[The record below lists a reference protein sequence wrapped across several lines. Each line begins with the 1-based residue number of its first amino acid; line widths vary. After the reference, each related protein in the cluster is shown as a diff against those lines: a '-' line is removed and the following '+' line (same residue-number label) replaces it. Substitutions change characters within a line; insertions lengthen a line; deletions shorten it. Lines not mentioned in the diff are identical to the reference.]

1 MALVGPP
8 NSGKSTLF
16 NRLTGLRQKVANY
29 PGVTVEQR
37 VGRLNGI
44 GRDDLTLIDLPGI
57 YGLDSYSEDARVAVD
72 VLHGEMPGTPAPDAI
87 LLVLDSLQLRRQLM
101 LAAPVLALGLPT
113 LVLLNMSDL
122 MEARGGRV
130 DTLALAQELGV
141 PVAKISAT
149 RGAGLDSIT
158 HFLNRKAEA
167 EQPVPAEGK
176 IELPVMGNPRSYRQW
191 ATGISTRTK
200 YKAPLSNAWTK
211 RIDGVLLHKI
221 WGPLIFLAVVFAV
234 FQVVFS
240 IGQPLSDGFGN
251 LLNAGGDRIGALLGH
266 NWVESLL
273 IDGVWRGVASV
284 LVFLPQI
291 LLLFLFIGVLEDSG
305 YLARAALIADRVMRS
320 IGLNGKAFIPL
331 LSAYACAVPAIM
343 ATRTIEN
350 KRDRFATILV
360 APFMTCSARLP
371 IYMLMIA
378 AFIPNTP
385 LLGDLFGLR
394 AAVML
399 SLYVLGFVAALGT
412 ARLLKSSILKA
423 SSAPFILEL
432 PQYRLPTV
440 RSLSLRLVDRG
451 KVFLRQAGTVIL
463 AVTLVLWV
471 LSHVPF
477 HTDLTTSVIGR
488 LGHLIEPAIQPL
500 GFNWKIGIGLLTSVV
515 AREVIVGTLGTLYG
529 ADPATQSLGLQAAL
543 RHDLTLGG
551 AMAAAWLAG
560 LHYWR
565 FGVPITVAAGA
576 ATLSAAV
583 IAVVFALMP
592 DLNGHLASAVVIAC
606 GLAVFAAAMRFDMA
620 DPARVT
626 RKTDIAFWLHLLSA
640 PLIVQPLIFGF
651 LGGLQDLDTRR
662 ALGIIAIFLGLG
674 LVAVIIDRRAIL
686 VSGLAYAGFAFG
698 ALIHRPGS
706 NMKRPP
712 RLFWRWAFSCSP

>member
-1 MALVGPP
+1 MSSCCSTPTIDVPLEPRAGGGIRTVALVGPP

-44 GRDDLTLIDLPGI
+44 GRADLTLIDLPGI
-57 YGLDSYSEDARVAVD
+57 YGLDTYSEDARVAVE
-72 VLHGEMPGTPAPDAI
+72 VLHGDMPGTPVPDAI
-87 LLVLDSLQLRRQLM
+87 LLVLDSLHLRRQLM
-101 LAAPVLALGLPT
+101 LAAPVHALGLPT

-122 MEARGGRV
+122 MEARGGHI

-141 PVAKISAT
+141 PVAKISAV
-149 RGAGLDSIT
+149 RGTGLDAIN
-158 HFLNRKAEA
+158 HFLNRKAE
-167 EQPVPAEGK
+167 PDPPPSLTR
-176 IELPVMGNPRSYRQW
+176 IELPVVGNPRSYRQW
-191 ATGISTRTK
+191 AHSISNRTK
-200 YKAPLSNAWTK
+200 YKAPISNQTTK
-211 RIDGVLLHKI
+211 RIDGILLHRI
-221 WGPLIFLAVVFAV
+221 WGPPIFLAVVFAV

-240 IGQPLSDGFGN
+240 IGQPLSDGFGDF
-251 LLNAGGDRIGALLGH
+251 LNRAGDKIAPLLGH
-266 NWVESLL
+266 GWLESLV

-378 AFIPNTP
+378 AFIPNRP
-385 LLGDLFGLR
+385 ILGDFLGLR

-399 SLYVLGFVAALGT
+399 SLYFLGFVAALTT

-432 PQYRLPTV
+432 PQYRLPTF
-440 RSLSLRLVDRG
+440 RSLGLRLVDRG
-451 KVFLRQAGTVIL
+451 RVFLRQAGTVIL

-471 LSHVPF
+471 LSHLPF
-477 HTDLTTSVIGR
+477 HASLADSLIGR
-488 LGHLIEPAIQPL
+488 VGQLIEPVIRPL
-500 GFNWKIGIGLLTSVV
+500 GFNWKIGIGLLTSVM

-551 AMAAAWLAG
+551 AMAL
-560 LHYWR
+560 
-565 FGVPITVAAGA
+565 
-576 ATLSAAV
+576 
-583 IAVVFALMP
+583 VVFFAFALQCTST
-592 DLNGHLASAVVIAC
+592 LAIVRRETNSWKW
-606 GLAVFAAAMRFDMA
+606 
-620 DPARVT
+620 PA
-626 RKTDIAFWLHLLSA
+626 
-640 PLIVQPLIFGF
+640 
-651 LGGLQDLDTRR
+651 LQFVYM
-662 ALGIIAIFLGLG
+662 GC
-674 LVAVIIDRRAIL
+674 
-686 VSGLAYAGFAFG
+686 LAYVASLATNQIILHFV
-698 ALIHRPGS
+698 R
-706 NMKRPP
+706 
-712 RLFWRWAFSCSP
+712 